1 MGKKSSSSP
10 DVVGAAE
17 KEGEMS
23 RETARDKTYADRPD
37 QYNPFG
43 SSTWEQELAY
53 DPATTP
59 MPYNAANAP
68 VRPNFG
74 SGAIGKM
81 VGKAW
86 DRNNAMGGGGDPMEG
101 RVTKWTQRQTL
112 NPETQ
117 ELFDAQMSRNQNLAA
132 TAEGMGSRISDEFG
146 APLDWDQFGDVEG
159 FDPQANRQSAEDAA
173 YGRATQ
179 RLDPRFESQRA
190 TLETQMANRGLRPGD
205 QAYDSAM
212 RTFNTGRNDAYEMAQ
227 MGAVGEGRSE
237 TDLNLRTNER
247 ANALR
252 SQQIEEYLGK
262 RGRSLEE
269 SNMLQSSQNLG
280 EMVSTFGGGE

>member
-1 MGKKSSSSP
+1 MGKKSSKSP

-59 MPYNAANAP
+59 GGYGAGSTP
-68 VRPNFG
+68 VRPSFG
-74 SGAIGKM
+74 GGPMGKAM
-81 VGKAW
+81 GKAW
-86 DRNNAMGGGGDPMEG
+86 DKKHGAGAVDPMEG

-117 ELFDAQMSRNQNLAA
+117 KLFDAQMSRNQNLAA
-132 TAEGMGSRISDEFG
+132 TAEGMGGRISDEFG

-159 FDPQANRQSAEDAA
+159 FDPAANRQSAEDAA
-173 YGRATQ
+173 YARATQ

-227 MGAVGEGRSE
+227 LGAVGEGRSE